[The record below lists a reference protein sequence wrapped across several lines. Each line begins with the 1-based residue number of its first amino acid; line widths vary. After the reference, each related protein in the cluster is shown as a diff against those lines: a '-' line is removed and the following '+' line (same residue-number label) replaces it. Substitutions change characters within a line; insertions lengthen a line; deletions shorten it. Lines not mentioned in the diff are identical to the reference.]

1 MSKRSVW
8 QRGKEEG
15 FEWKREPEGEL
26 ALERDL
32 LSAMA
37 FHPQEVLPFE
47 AAAMGLTPY
56 HFRAPE
62 HRRAFSA
69 LLDIE
74 DAGLLSWN
82 EAAKERFIELT
93 GADEA
98 SAQAIFSY
106 ARMGRGEALRRIEQM
121 VEEGEIEGRV
131 RRLFRW
137 ASAHMKG
144 ESIGKRSA
152 NAA

>member
-1 MSKRSVW
+1 SKRSVW
-8 QRGKEEG
+8 QRRKEES

-26 ALERDL
+26 ALEQDL

-47 AAAMGLTPY
+47 AAAMGLTPF
-56 HFRAPE
+56 HFKAPE
-62 HRRAFSA
+62 HRRAFRA

-74 DAGLLSWN
+74 EAGLLSWI
-82 EAAKERFIELT
+82 EAARERFLELT

-98 SAQAIFSY
+98 FAQAIFSY
-106 ARMGRGEALRRIEQM
+106 PRMGRGEALRRIEQM
-121 VEEGEIEGRV
+121 VEEGELEGRV

-137 ASAHMKG
+137 ASSHMRG
-144 ESIGKRSA
+144 GRAGNAPA